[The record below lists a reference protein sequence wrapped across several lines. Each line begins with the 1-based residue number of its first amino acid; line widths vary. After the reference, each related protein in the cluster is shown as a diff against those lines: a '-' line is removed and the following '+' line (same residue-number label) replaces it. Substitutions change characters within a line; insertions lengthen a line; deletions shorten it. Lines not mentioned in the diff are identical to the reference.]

1 MVKKTFFKLYTCVLG
16 AFCHGINNTL
26 PLHYR
31 MLHQFLCGYRIF
43 VKPLIYLL
51 YLSFFDK

>member
-16 AFCHGINNTL
+16 AFCHGINYTL
-26 PLHYR
+26 TLHYR

-43 VKPLIYLL
+43 LNH
-51 YLSFFDK
+51 